1 MLCSTKNRNHGSVGL
16 PEQVA
21 LLPMVWRVIL
31 VAMTIASHVVPPGF
45 KPSKPDGSEAEWV
58 EVRGH
63 LFADDTIVCVFA
75 ND

>member
-58 EVRGH
+58 EVSTRGH
-63 LFADDTIVCVFA
+63 LFADDTIVCVCK
-75 ND
+75 